1 MSDNSPRI
9 IRVDNATT
17 LNLTFPNT
25 VVAQTSAVQ
34 NFTFQNAGNAL
45 GVLYSFSL
53 DSAFPP
59 APPSGVPCDTISTL
73 NPGSSCAIS
82 LTFAPI
88 VVGPKTGALTI
99 QTNMLNAPPDAPFPL
114 SVTLNG
120 TGLIA
125 PTTTPT
131 TSSSSTAASTT
142 HRLRRRTQAQRD
154 FLHPPRR
161 LPAGEM
167 KHCPNPLPKPQR
179 HAPRPGSCH
188 RAAGLR
194 RQIE

>member
-1 MSDNSPRI
+1 VSDNSPRI

-125 PTTTPT
+125 PTTTTHRQRLHRGIHYP
-131 TSSSSTAASTT
+131 SSSKAHSSSKRFPTSTPEAT
-142 HRLRRRTQAQRD
+142 RRRDEA
-154 FLHPPRR
+154 
-161 LPAGEM
+161 
-167 KHCPNPLPKPQR
+167 LPK
-179 HAPRPGSCH
+179 S
-188 RAAGLR
+188 AA
-194 RQIE
+194 

>member
-1 MSDNSPRI
+1 VSDNSPRI

-125 PTTTPT
+125 PTTT
-131 TSSSSTAASTT
+131 T
-142 HRLRRRTQAQRD
+142 HRQR
-154 FLHPPRR
+154 LPLPPPR
-161 LPAGEM
+161 
-167 KHCPNPLPKPQR
+167 HPLPIVFEGALKLKEISYI
-179 HAPRPGSCH
+179 HPGGYPPA
-188 RAAGLR
+188 R
-194 RQIE
+194 